1 MTALFATALIV
12 TCLIMVLWPLFRG
25 RPEETDIEAILT
37 NHEKEFT
44 RARER
49 IYQEI
54 RTVQQ
59 EWLIKNISEESYRS
73 ELSRLRIEAALILK
87 TQSTTKD
94 KILEIQKEMEAA
106 TGGTS

>member
-25 RPEETDIEAILT
+25 RPEETDIAAILT
-37 NHEKEFT
+37 NHEKEIT

-94 KILEIQKEMEAA
+94 KPKKK
-106 TGGTS
+106 TK